1 MKERLSIVLTDVN
14 GSKHYNIH
22 TVIKNIIFYI
32 ILLFIS
38 ILIIG
43 LFFISYLSNSV
54 DELRT
59 KKLNLDKTYIKLKE
73 DNIKVLET
81 ISNKEEEL
89 EQLFIK
95 GSLSNYY
102 ERILSQIL
110 MIFDRPG
117 SEGGLF
123 LFLGKK

>member
-1 MKERLSIVLTDVN
+1 MAEAEIMAEEMQSP
-14 GSKHYNIH
+14 
-22 TVIKNIIFYI
+22 
-32 ILLFIS
+32 
-38 ILIIG
+38 
-43 LFFISYLSNSV
+43 
-54 DELRT
+54 
-59 KKLNLDKTYIKLKE
+59 KKVAFANRKYTNEEKRKME
-73 DNIKVLET
+73 
-81 ISNKEEEL
+81 EEEL